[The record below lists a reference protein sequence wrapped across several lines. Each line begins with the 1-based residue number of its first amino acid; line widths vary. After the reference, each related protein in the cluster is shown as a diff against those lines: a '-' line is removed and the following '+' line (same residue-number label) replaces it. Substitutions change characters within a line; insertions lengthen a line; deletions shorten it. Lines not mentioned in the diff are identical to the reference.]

1 MYDAGK
7 IIPGLIVF
15 LAIAA
20 FPFLYNQG
28 DAGRKPDPKIDTPA
42 IKALGEE
49 KRCVEPK
56 DFMKAEHMKLLNDWR
71 DTVVRGGNRVY
82 VGAGGKHYTMS
93 LQNTCM
99 NCHSNKTKFC
109 DECHNYM
116 AVIPYCWQCH
126 LAPKEKGA

>member
-7 IIPGLIVF
+7 IIPGLIIFV
-15 LAIAA
+15 AIAA
-20 FPFLYNQG
+20 FPVLYNQG
-28 DAGRKPDPKIDTPA
+28 NAGHKPDPKIDTPA
-42 IKALGEE
+42 IKALAE
-49 KRCVEPK
+49 KRCVESK
-56 DFMKAEHMKLLNDWR
+56 DFMKAGHMKLLNDWR
-71 DTVVRGGNRVY
+71 DTVVRSGNRVY

-116 AVIPYCWQCH
+116 AVTPYCWQCH